1 MAADEFEGVGQLWG
15 SVTEME
21 FVLDNGGFVALLLG
35 GDRHAGFGGFL
46 RGVGVLAVA
55 RGGGVVPLSFC
66 FFVFNARRA
75 GENTGYVRNV
85 VGAHHDVHTIAL
97 LVGGI
102 RAGEHTLTKAGD
114 VGDAHP
120 GGTFDAGQGVSR
132 PTVVERNFGE
142 HEAARGFT
150 EITLERLL
158 GQQAA
163 QHLVGGPAHRSDRGN
178 THALEEFGAVRVIHT
193 RHNVLHLEHF
203 ACHTGGNNI
212 RVIARRDGGK
222 SVRFGN
228 AGTLEGVL
236 IKTDTGH
243 QTALKA
249 LTQRLEST
257 FVLVND
263 GDRMPRSF
271 QSARQHDAHAS
282 GTHNDEVRHTSLRVL
297 MFYGDKALPPT
308 STSVM
313 GG

>member
-1 MAADEFEGVGQLWG
+1 M
-15 SVTEME
+15 
-21 FVLDNGGFVALLLG
+21 
-35 GDRHAGFGGFL
+35 
-46 RGVGVLAVA
+46 
-55 RGGGVVPLSFC
+55 
-66 FFVFNARRA
+66 
-75 GENTGYVRNV
+75 
-85 VGAHHDVHTIAL
+85 HTIAL
-97 LVGGI
+97 LVGAVG
-102 RAGEHTLTKAGD
+102 AGEHALTKAGD

-120 GGTFDAGQGVSR
+120 GGTFDAGQGMTR

-142 HEAARGFT
+142 HEAARGFA
-150 EITLERLL
+150 EVALECLL
-158 GQQAA
+158 GQQTA
-163 QHLVGGPAHRSDRGN
+163 QHLVGGPTHRCHSGN
-178 THALEEFGAVRVIHT
+178 AHALKEFGAVRVVHT

-212 RVIARRDGGK
+212 RVIARRDCGK
-222 SVRFGN
+222 SVRLSN

-243 QTALKA
+243 QAALKA

>member
-1 MAADEFEGVGQLWG
+1 M
-15 SVTEME
+15 T
-21 FVLDNGGFVALLLG
+21 
-35 GDRHAGFGGFL
+35 
-46 RGVGVLAVA
+46 
-55 RGGGVVPLSFC
+55 
-66 FFVFNARRA
+66 
-75 GENTGYVRNV
+75 
-85 VGAHHDVHTIAL
+85 
-97 LVGGI
+97 
-102 RAGEHTLTKAGD
+102 
-114 VGDAHP
+114 
-120 GGTFDAGQGVSR
+120 R

-163 QHLVGGPAHRSDRGN
+163 QHLVSGPTHRSDRGN
-178 THALEEFGAVRVIHT
+178 THALEEFGAVRVVHT

-212 RVIARRDGGK
+212 RVIARRDRGK
-222 SVRFGN
+222 SVRLGN
-228 AGTLEGVL
+228 AGTLESVF
-236 IKTDTGH
+236 IKANTGN
-243 QTALKA
+243 QAALKA

-282 GTHNDEVRHTSLRVL
+282 GTHNDEVRHTTLRVL